1 MKLPR
6 LQVQIGAH
14 AAKLDGKR
22 LCHQGNACCDYRFG
36 GRKAVSLDENL
47 KSAFHQKQ
55 TLSDFGQLSLTVS
68 MILGT
73 ATPRRRQQ
81 LSEHAQYVHSM
92 ALCL

>member
-55 TLSDFGQLSLTVS
+55 TLSDSGQLSLTVS
-68 MILGT
+68 MISDSVDGPKVDLV
-73 ATPRRRQQ
+73 ALR
-81 LSEHAQYVHSM
+81 LSSIVF
-92 ALCL
+92 L